1 MNTTLKAS
9 LTVLGM
15 GAVMIC
21 LVDAVTPRPLLG
33 LLTGQAVPKANVTVV
48 VNRVDDQPVTVRL
61 SKLNGEVIAS
71 QQLGEGNTI
80 HFGLKDAVNGTYRVE
95 VSNATT
101 KRVKDVVLSAQKA
114 V

>member
-9 LTVLGM
+9 LIALGM
-15 GAVMIC
+15 AIVMIFV
-21 LVDAVTPRPLLG
+21 VDAVTPKSLLNSLVNHSG
-33 LLTGQAVPKANVTVV
+33 PQANVTVV
-48 VNRVDDQPVTVRL
+48 VNRVDDQPITVKL
-61 SKLNGEVIAS
+61 SKMNGEVIAS
-71 QQLGEGNTI
+71 EQLGEGNTI

-101 KRVKDVVLSAQKA
+101 KKVKEVVLSAQKA

>member
-9 LTVLGM
+9 LMALGM
-15 GAVMIC
+15 GFIMIC
-21 LVDAVTPRPLLG
+21 VVDAVTPQSLLKA
-33 LLTGQAVPKANVTVV
+33 LVGQSGPKANVTVV
-48 VNRVDDQPVTVRL
+48 VNRVDDQPITVRL

-71 QQLGEGNTI
+71 KQLGEGNTV

-101 KRVKDVVLSAQKA
+101 KKVKDVVLSAQKA